1 MPWEKQFD
9 VEKALERAQDTFWEQ
24 GYEATSMDCL
34 LKRMGIN
41 RGSFYDTFGS
51 KRDVLIQALRRY
63 YWRDR
68 VSYFRELTR
77 GKPPRRAVAAVF
89 HSMTDLSS
97 GPQARRG
104 CFLVNSALEIAPKD
118 REVARIVRDGFADIE
133 KFFSELVRQG
143 QKTGEIR
150 KNRNALEMGRALM
163 NHLLGLMVL
172 VRSRAPRAV
181 LDSVV
186 KQAERLLA

>member
-9 VEKALERAQDTFWEQ
+9 VEDALERAQNTFWAE

-51 KRDVLIQALRRY
+51 KRDVLIQALHRY

-68 VSYFRELTR
+68 VPFFRAITQ
-77 GKPPRRAVAAVF
+77 GKRPRKAIAAVF
-89 HSMTDLSS
+89 QSMIDSS
-97 GPQARRG
+97 AGLQARHG

-118 REVARIVRDGFADIE
+118 QEVARIVRHAFSDIE
-133 KFFSELVRQG
+133 GFFVELVRQG
-143 QKTGEIR
+143 QKAGEIR
-150 KNRNALEMGRALM
+150 KSSNAAEMGRNLM

-172 VRSRAPRAV
+172 VRSRAPRPV
-181 LDSVV
+181 LESVV
-186 KQAERLLA
+186 KQAGRLLA

>member
-9 VEKALERAQDTFWEQ
+9 VEDALERAQNTFWAE

-51 KRDVLIQALRRY
+51 KREVLVQALQRY

-68 VSYFRELTR
+68 VPFFRKVVH
-77 GKPPRRAVAAVF
+77 GKPPRKAITAVF
-89 HSMTDLSS
+89 ESMIDPSAGL
-97 GPQARRG
+97 QARHG

-118 REVARIVRDGFADIE
+118 REVARIVRHAFADIE
-133 KFFSELVRQG
+133 KFFAALVRQG
-143 QKTGEIR
+143 QKAGEIR
-150 KNRNALEMGRALM
+150 KSRNSMVMGRNLM
-163 NHLLGLMVL
+163 NQLLGLMVL
-172 VRSRAPRAV
+172 VRARAPRPV
-181 LDSVV
+181 LASVV